1 MTLGFSARGL
11 PRPWSGA
18 ASGLRSVKH
27 GEPGFSIVA
36 SPTPNYD
43 DNDFIRTLLPR
54 RVPGRRNSGRALS
67 DASKRPDGEMMRR
80 TLLTFFVAAALSSI
94 GCESTSYDNGPAPVC
109 VSVAGVWDVAMT
121 AETATGIVCP
131 DRSVVWTLSQNGCN
145 VTIQSESWDSA
156 NGATGGVT
164 DNRVYVDWIWLESC
178 YRYHETLDVVVDGD
192 TMTGTYYMFRGQ
204 AVYPAYCPG
213 LGGCTAAVSGVRRAP

>member
-1 MTLGFSARGL
+1 
-11 PRPWSGA
+11 
-18 ASGLRSVKH
+18 
-27 GEPGFSIVA
+27 VA
-36 SPTPNYD
+36 PSHS
-43 DNDFIRTLLPR
+43 RA
-54 RVPGRRNSGRALS
+54 RRNRSPQDEGV
-67 DASKRPDGEMMRR
+67 GTRR
-80 TLLTFFVAAALSSI
+80 TLLTLFVAAALSSI

-109 VSVAGVWDVAMT
+109 VNVAGVWDVAMT
-121 AETATGIVCP
+121 AETGTGIVCP
-131 DRSVVWTLSQNGCN
+131 DRSVVWTLSQSGCN

-164 DNRVYVDWIWLESC
+164 DNRVYIEWVWLENC

-213 LGGCTAAVSGVRRAP
+213 LGGCSAAVSGVRRTP